1 MCTPLSADRMEYIL
15 GGMMMMMVM
24 TSDKFGENYNL
35 DRMECILDVGDD
47 VDGTF

>member
-15 GGMMMMMVM
+15 GGMMMMVM
-24 TSDKFGENYNL
+24 TSDKFGKNYNF
-35 DRMECILDVGDD
+35 DIMECILDVGDD

>member
-15 GGMMMMMVM
+15 GGMMMMVM

-35 DRMECILDVGDD
+35 GIMECILDVGDD